1 MNEPIADAVRG
12 ILDGHFVLDRSL
24 ANKGQY
30 PAVNV
35 LKSISRVMNN
45 IAEREHIKSAERLRD
60 LLSTYYNSEDLINIG
75 AYKKGSSKEIDEA
88 IQLYPQIIS
97 FLKQGTHEKSTM
109 QESINALYALIRKG
123 V

>member
-1 MNEPIADAVRG
+1 MN
-12 ILDGHFVLDRSL
+12 ILNQL
-24 ANKGQY
+24 KG
-30 PAVNV
+30 
-35 LKSISRVMNN
+35 
-45 IAEREHIKSAERLRD
+45 
-60 LLSTYYNSEDLINIG
+60 
-75 AYKKGSSKEIDEA
+75 KKGSSKEIDEA

>member
-30 PAVNV
+30 PAINV

-45 IAEREHIKSAERLRD
+45 IVDEKHKKSAEQLRA
-60 LLSTYYNSEDLINIG
+60 T
-75 AYKKGSSKEIDEA
+75 
-88 IQLYPQIIS
+88 
-97 FLKQGTHEKSTM
+97 
-109 QESINALYALIRKG
+109 SIYLFRVRG
-123 V
+123 FD